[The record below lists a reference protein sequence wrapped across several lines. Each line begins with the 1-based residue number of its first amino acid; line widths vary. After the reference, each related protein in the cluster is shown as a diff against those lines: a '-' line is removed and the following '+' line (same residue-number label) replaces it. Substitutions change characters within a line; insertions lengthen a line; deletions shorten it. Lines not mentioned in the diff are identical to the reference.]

1 MFCFIFVKLNNSLMM
16 FDIVYWVVID
26 ILISMLYWLD
36 LGSFENSIVI
46 FVLNRLLIVSRSFVF
61 ELMLWYLGFFWGLV
75 FFIFNNRLR
84 R

>member
-26 ILISMLYWLD
+26 IVISMLYWLD

-61 ELMLWYLGFFWGLV
+61 ELMLRYLGFFWGLV